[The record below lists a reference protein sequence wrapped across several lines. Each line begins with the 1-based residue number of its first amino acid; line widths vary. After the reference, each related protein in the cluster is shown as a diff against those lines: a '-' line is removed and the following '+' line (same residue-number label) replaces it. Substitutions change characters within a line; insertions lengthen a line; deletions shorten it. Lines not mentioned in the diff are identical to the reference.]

1 MTEFKKGD
9 RVKVTDVLEAT
20 ITDVHSDG
28 TLITKYGDWIPSDP
42 ANISEGWQRTIEKL
56 PDPEPEWVNGDVVKV
71 GGWKAGYWYDGKWYN
86 ADRKLHIFSGA
97 GGSAITLSDYWV
109 RGEVEILWKADA

>member
-1 MTEFKKGD
+1 MTTEYKKGD

-56 PDPEPEWVNGDVVKV
+56 PDPEPTWVNGDVVKV
-71 GGWKAGYWYDGKWYN
+71 NFTGGVFVRSAGAWLH
-86 ADRKLHIFSGA
+86 AD
-97 GGSAITLSDYWV
+97 TNMWT
-109 RGEVEILWKADA
+109 RGEVIMERWREGNLTVLHKL